1 MSFRKAVALIL
12 ILALLGAG
20 GYYLLKTEKE
30 DDERMR
36 SLYAEVEP
44 LERERESLLREKSSL
59 ETDYALKMRDYGT
72 VEILFQTLD
81 AQIYTDVWPVM
92 RSRDIVGVL
101 PLSFI
106 EVPGYYNKLSAE
118 QIRTLLA
125 DGWGLCVKYENV
137 GSPASFPSWYDA
149 LSKTLAAAELP
160 TPTAVYFPNNDY
172 DPEAMDPIFLE
183 VGVRTVLTNAS
194 AGRTGT
200 VSDFSAPLWKTGAMP
215 FGYTGSTADLE
226 LLGRTDGSNLV
237 FVMPLNE
244 IWDKT
249 KTKNVE
255 SQEKANFTEVLDS
268 WKELLYT
275 EDLLADFEQVGPTP
289 NIYVDTTD
297 PEVLHEMYLDTL
309 TPAQQLLLPKFRSVS
324 VDTALSLHQAQA
336 ETNAALEN
344 EMQAKEAE
352 LDSRIAVL
360 DQQIRNTYSDHGVGQ
375 TNKVEQNP

>member
-20 GYYLLKTEKE
+20 GYYLLKTERE

-183 VGVRTVLTNAS
+183 VGVRTVITNAS
-194 AGRTGT
+194 DGRTGT
-200 VSDFSAPLWKTGAMP
+200 VSDVSAPLWKTGAMP
-215 FGYTGSTADLE
+215 FGYTGSAADLE

-244 IWDKT
+244 IWDKS
-249 KTKNVE
+249 KNKNVE

-268 WKELLYT
+268 WKELLYA

-324 VDTALSLHQAQA
+324 VDAALSLHRAQA

-352 LDSRIAVL
+352 IDSRIAVL